1 MSSVPSSSRP
11 SKSVSATGPRRS
23 TARSTR
29 GILEARVKK
38 LSANQCAIGRLQ
50 GRATCSHDDECKC
63 HRLGRRLRAE
73 LLSLATRPLGQP
85 APLAM
90 QLDSFTFQPA
100 DASQVALFFNTYGR
114 FYHIRKFSLKTG
126 SNENKTK
133 DDASDS
139 DDSGSDDAASDD
151 TPVVETVKST
161 PVAETPKV
169 PAVKAESLLLDTPGQ
184 IEPYIIAINNLPF
197 LEEISFAGVSI
208 GIWAAY
214 PLAAALRNKKKLRRA
229 DFSNIFVKRAKSEI
243 APALDALVSAFL
255 ELPNLESIDLG
266 ENALGP
272 EVEWPLLRL
281 VRNHTPLQ
289 ELRINNVGL
298 GPQTGAAFARALAE
312 LAKNKAAAAAAG
324 GAAPPLREL
333 HASRNRLKQDD
344 DELYGMADWAAGLA
358 AHPGL
363 RTLSFANNGVNKGGM
378 DLLVSQGLARLRE
391 IEVLDLQDNTFT
403 ERGSTHRALADAVG
417 GWPALRV
424 LNLNDALLGSRGAA
438 LLIPALAAVQPSRLE
453 SLKLKANNISP
464 ANTLAL
470 SGVLWRL
477 PELREVQ
484 LRRNNIAG
492 DDEGYRI
499 ISEALRERKEQRG
512 FQINLDKIREE
523 PESEPSQSPR
533 SSQQQASP

>member
-1 MSSVPSSSRP
+1 M
-11 SKSVSATGPRRS
+11 
-23 TARSTR
+23 
-29 GILEARVKK
+29 
-38 LSANQCAIGRLQ
+38 GRLD
-50 GRATCSHDDECKC
+50 GRATCSHNEECQC
-63 HRLGRRLRAE
+63 HSLGKRLRAE
-73 LLSLATRPLGQP
+73 LLSLATRPFGQP
-85 APLAM
+85 APLPL

-100 DASQVALFFNTYGR
+100 DASEVALFFNTYGR
-114 FYHIRKFSLKTG
+114 FYHIRKFSLKVG

-139 DDSGSDDAASDD
+139 DDSASEGSAADD
-151 TPVVETVKST
+151 TPVAKT
-161 PVAETPKV
+161 PEAEAPKG
-169 PAVKAESLLLDTPGQ
+169 PAVKEESLLLDTPEQ

-312 LAKNKAAAAAAG
+312 LAKNKAAAAAVG

-333 HASRNRLKQDD
+333 HASRNRLRQDGD
-344 DELYGMADWAAGLA
+344 DLFGMAEWAAGLA

-363 RTLSFANNGVNKGGM
+363 RALSFANNGVYMGGM
-378 DLLVSQGLARLRE
+378 DLLISQGLSRLRE

-403 ERGSTHRALADAVG
+403 ERGSTHRALANAVG
-417 GWPALRV
+417 GWPALRA

-453 SLKLKANNISP
+453 SLKLRANNISP

-470 SGVLWRL
+470 SGLMWRL

-484 LRRNNIAG
+484 LRRNNIAR

-499 ISEALRERKEQRG
+499 IGERLRAREERNG
-512 FQINLDKIREE
+512 FQINLEKISKEA
-523 PESEPSQSPR
+523 ESEPSQSPR
-533 SSQQQASP
+533 SSQQNPSP

>member
-1 MSSVPSSSRP
+1 MSSVPTGSRP
-11 SKSVSATGPRRS
+11 SKSASATGTRRS
-23 TARSTR
+23 TARSTK
-29 GILEARVKK
+29 GILDARVKK
-38 LSANQCAIGRLQ
+38 LSANQCAVGRLM
-50 GRATCSHDDECKC
+50 GRATCSYDDECKC
-63 HRLGRRLRAE
+63 HSLGRRLRAE
-73 LLSLATRPLGQP
+73 LLDLATRPFGQP
-85 APLAM
+85 VPLAL

-100 DASQVALFFNTYGR
+100 DASQVALFFNTYGSL
-114 FYHIRKFSLKTG
+114 YHIRKFSLKVA
-126 SNENKTK
+126 SNEDTTK
-133 DDASDS
+133 DDASDTDDSAS
-139 DDSGSDDAASDD
+139 DDSAADN
-151 TPVVETVKST
+151 TPVVKTTKG
-161 PVAETPKV
+161 A
-169 PAVKAESLLLDTPGQ
+169 AVKEESLLLDTPEQ

-197 LEEISFAGVSI
+197 LEEVSFAGVSI

-214 PLAAALRNKKKLRRA
+214 PLAAALRKKTKLRRA

-298 GPQTGAAFARALAE
+298 GPETGVAFAKALRD
-312 LAKNKAAAAAAG
+312 LAKNKTTVSG
-324 GAAPPLREL
+324 APPLRAL
-333 HASRNRLKQDD
+333 HASRNRLKQDGD
-344 DELYGMADWAAGLA
+344 PLFGMAEWAAGLA

-363 RTLSFANNGVNKGGM
+363 RALSFANNGVNHGGM
-378 DLLVSQGLARLRE
+378 DLLVSQGLSRLSE
-391 IEVLDLQDNTFT
+391 MEVLDLQDNTFT
-403 ERGSTHRALADAVG
+403 SRGGTHRALADAVG

-424 LNLNDALLGSRGAA
+424 LNLNDDLLGSRGAA

-453 SLKLKANNISP
+453 SLRLRANNISP

-477 PELREVQ
+477 PELREVN

-492 DDEGYRI
+492 DDEGFRI
-499 ISEALRERKEQRG
+499 ISERLRERAEQRG
-512 FQINLDKIREE
+512 FQTKLDKISKE
-523 PESEPSQSPR
+523 PDSEPSQSPR
-533 SSQQQASP
+533 SSQQHSSP

>member
-1 MSSVPSSSRP
+1 M
-11 SKSVSATGPRRS
+11 
-23 TARSTR
+23 
-29 GILEARVKK
+29 KK

-298 GPQTGAAFARALAE
+298 GPQTGAAFARALGD
-312 LAKNKAAAAAAG
+312 LAKNKAAAVAAG
-324 GAAPPLREL
+324 GIAAPPLREL
-333 HASRNRLKQDD
+333 HASRNRLRQDGD
-344 DELYGMADWAAGLA
+344 DLFGMADWAVGLA

-363 RTLSFANNGVNKGGM
+363 RALSFANNGVIKSGM

-403 ERGSTHRALADAVG
+403 ERGSTHRALANAVG

-453 SLKLKANNISP
+453 SLKLRQNNISP

-484 LRRNNIAG
+484 LRRNNIAR

-499 ISEALRERKEQRG
+499 ISEALRERAERRG
-512 FQINLDKIREE
+512 FQTNLEKISKE

-533 SSQQQASP
+533 SSQQHASP